1 MQNKVV
7 IISGATSGIGMAAA
21 LTFAEKGASVYA
33 LGRNEESGKQLELK
47 AENLKGSITFSK
59 TDVDREESIKEF
71 FESLGEEQ
79 DGFHVLFNNAG
90 IGNTAIGPLSRIDEE
105 DWEKLFNTNLKS
117 QYFMIKHAEKYFSKN
132 EPVSIIN
139 NAAIVGSEKF
149 PPALP
154 AYSASKAGV
163 IAMTK
168 SLASRFA
175 KRNVRVNAISPGPV
189 DTKLARGLYPNEES
203 YEKAEKNH
211 PRGKFGRPEEIAKAV
226 YFLASP
232 DSSYINGHNLII
244 DGGYSL

>member
-1 MQNKVV
+1 MKNKVV

-21 LTFAEKGASVYA
+21 LHFAEKGAHVYA
-33 LGRNEESGKQLELK
+33 LGRDEERGSELEEKNGELT
-47 AENLKGSITFSK
+47 GSITFSK
-59 TDVDREESIKEF
+59 TDVDREDSVRQF
-71 FESLGEEQ
+71 FERFSGEQRE
-79 DGFHVLFNNAG
+79 FHVLFNNAG
-90 IGNTAIGPLSRIDEE
+90 IGSAAIGPLSRIDED
-105 DWEKLFNTNLKS
+105 DWEKLFSTNLKS
-117 QYFMIKHAEKYFSKN
+117 QYFMIKHAEKYFSKD

-163 IAMTK
+163 IALTK

-189 DTKLARGLYPNEES
+189 DTRLARGLYPNEEA
-203 YEKAEKNH
+203 YEKAAKNH
-211 PRGKFGRPEEIAKAV
+211 PRGKFGTPEEIAKAV

>member
-1 MQNKVV
+1 MKNKVV
-7 IISGATSGIGMAAA
+7 IISGATAGIGKAAA
-21 LTFAEKGASVYA
+21 LSFAEKGAHVYA
-33 LGRNEESGKQLELK
+33 LGRDEQSGKELEDQSRSL
-47 AENLKGSITFSK
+47 EGRITFSK
-59 TDVDREESIKEF
+59 TDISQESSVQSF
-71 FESLGEEQ
+71 FEEFGRDQ
-79 DGFHVLFNNAG
+79 DSFHVLFNNAG
-90 IGNTAIGPLSRIDEE
+90 IGNTAIGPLSRIHED
-105 DWEKLFNTNLKS
+105 DWEKLFSINLKS
-117 QYFMIKHAEKYFSKN
+117 QYFMIKHGEKHFSKD

-139 NAAIVGSEKF
+139 NAAIVGTGKF

-189 DTKLARGLYPNEES
+189 ETRLAKSLYPNEEA
-203 YEKAEKNH
+203 YEKAEKDH
-211 PRGKFGRPEEIAKAV
+211 PRGKFGTPEEIAKAV
-226 YFLASP
+226 LFLASP